1 MINVTNDFKIRT
13 KKIKQQNVKLTII
26 GEEKTVKEINFMPTK
41 QFNLL
46 PVWLLKKR
54 KEVIAK
60 QLIYSFE
67 GNLFKTIMKQI
78 EITVKNAIELKDKN
92 VRFQYGLYVNDN
104 FEYVDLGTYYIKD
117 LEDNKKKTEIT
128 VTGYDKMINFMK
140 LFNQSELKITYP
152 CKMKVLLQRMCEVCD
167 TEMYSTDFFNS
178 DLDIYEDFFT
188 AQELTYRDVLEKI
201 AATTLTTIFIKNDK
215 LYLCKLKNEIVETI
229 DKTYI
234 TDLVVKE
241 KFGPVNAL
249 VLGRG
254 QVEDNIESKDDI
266 SISENGRCEIRFDEN
281 EFIEFQR
288 EQVIDEMFEQIKGL
302 EYYSFE
308 ASDLG
313 IIWLEPCDFIKLI
326 DSEENEYKTIY
337 LSANIKI
344 TTGITSD
351 TEADIPEET
360 TTKYKVTSKE
370 EKKTL
375 KVERLA
381 KKNEGLIQDLIKE
394 TTENSEKMS
403 EVEQTV
409 DSINQ
414 KVESKIDVTQTT
426 SGISEITLENCMNGD
441 LLKLVIYGNNTVFEN
456 DSFIEVNKENLINE
470 NTENVTANID
480 KIDFHYNTGLANC
493 KSLILTVNKNQEYTV
508 RKKSGKRFALATF
521 SAKPLEGNIAN
532 KYISDENE
540 GENLTELS
548 ITTGEN
554 DNYLVIFYYDGSIDT
569 ITENEMYESI
579 IVQSN
584 YQKINLGITEVLR
597 QLEDV
602 RDQFV
607 LENGKSKIIRKIGV
621 NEEGKAYV
629 LDKEKIENLNNIQ
642 ITLNQGNNTISIDYI
657 ATIEAKYVIV
667 NNFTNMFTSTVEF
680 KTAIT
685 QMADSISLDLSKKTN
700 NEDIIARFNMA
711 ILGIDDTDIP
721 EYIEKSI
728 IQIFADILEIDT
740 SNFKLTKEGIATILK
755 GIIGGLTIEGNT
767 LYKRY
772 INNNT
777 EYESG
782 LFIPETTNGNTAFL
796 YAGKLV
802 SSNNLYSANVFLM
815 HNGNLN
821 FRAGS
826 LNMIYEPTLEDDGSA
841 TWKKALEFLA
851 DGLNRYL
858 PNGNRWTYEGIGYVD
873 GVANSHSIFLYD
885 ATQFCLIN
893 GAGGNVY
900 IFRIERDSKKAYFY
914 GKVYC
919 NQNYPLIR
927 SVSTNGQEI
936 EQMRLLVSYIEFTVP
951 GFGAYAINGIT
962 QSDEKLKKNITE
974 TKVSGLEVINK
985 IKHIEFDWND
995 TKQSLRKGHE
1005 EISYSA
1011 NQIKEDIGKEI
1022 AFEVKQPE
1030 GCEYDTLLQI
1040 NSDRLLPYVTKS
1052 IQELNKKIEQLKKI
1066 IDDKEKIIDFLIK
1079 KLNCEKEIENLKK
1092 GGM

>member
-78 EITVKNAIELKDKN
+78 EITVKNAIEIKNKN
-92 VRFQYGLYVNDN
+92 VRFQYGLYVNDK

-140 LFNQSELKITYP
+140 PFNQSELKITYP
-152 CKMKVLLQRMCEVCD
+152 CKMNVLLQRMCEVCD

-188 AQELTYRDVLEKI
+188 AQELTYRDVLKKI
-201 AATTLTTIFIKNDK
+201 AETTLTTIFIKNDK
-215 LYLCKLKNEIVETI
+215 LYLCKLNNEIVETI

-281 EFIEFQR
+281 EFVEFQR

-337 LSANIKI
+337 LSANVKI

-381 KKNEGLIQDLIKE
+381 KKNEGLIQDLIEE

-426 SGISEITLENCMNGD
+426 SGISEITLENCMKGD

-470 NTENVTANID
+470 NAENVTANID

-508 RKKSGKRFALATF
+508 RKKSGKRFAIATF

-579 IVQSN
+579 IAQSN

-597 QLEDV
+597 QLEGV

-621 NEEGKAYV
+621 NEEGKSYV
-629 LDKEKIENLNNIQ
+629 LDKEEIENLNNIQ
-642 ITLNQGNNTISIDYI
+642 IPLNQGNNTISIDYI

-685 QMADSISLDLSKKTN
+685 QMANSISLDLSKKTN

-755 GIIGGLTIEGNT
+755 GIIGNLTIANNK
-767 LYKRY
+767 LYKQY
-772 INNNT
+772 AQNGENF
-777 EYESG
+777 ESG
-782 LFIPETTNGNTAFL
+782 LFIPNSVGPQGNMVFL
-796 YAGKLV
+796 YAGAPADAKSLTQ
-802 SSNNLYSANVFLM
+802 ANTFM
-815 HNGNLN
+815 QHNGDLF
-821 FRAGS
+821 FRAGA
-826 LNMIYEPTLEDDGSA
+826 LKMIYEPTVNDDGSS
-841 TWKKALEFLA
+841 TWYNALAFEK
-851 DGLNRYL
+851 DGTNRYL
-858 PNGNRWTYEGIGYVD
+858 PNGNRWTYEGIGYRN
-873 GVANSHSIFLYD
+873 GVAYSHTVFLYD
-885 ATQFCLIN
+885 AKEFEIIN
-893 GAGGNVY
+893 GAGNVQ
-900 IFRIERDSKKAYFY
+900 IWAINRDTGASTFR
-914 GKVYC
+914 GKVYSE
-919 NQNYPLIR
+919 QGYPLIR
-927 SVSTNGQEI
+927 STTASGTEI
-936 EQMRLLVSYIEFTVP
+936 SQMRHATSYVEYTVA
-951 GFGAYAINGIT
+951 GFGNFGINGVF
-962 QSDEKLKKNITE
+962 QSDTKLKKNIKD
-974 TKVSGLEVINK
+974 TK
-985 IKHIEFDWND
+985 
-995 TKQSLRKGHE
+995 KQSLDVLNKIRHIQFDWDEEVCMYKGHE
-1005 EISYSA
+1005 ELSYSA
-1011 NQIKEDIGKEI
+1011 NQIKDEVNEN
-1022 AFEVKQPE
+1022 FVYEVKQPE
-1030 GCEYDTLLQI
+1030 DSKFDVLLQI
-1040 NSDRLLPYVTKS
+1040 NTDKIIPYITKA
-1052 IQELNKKIEQLKKI
+1052 IQELDDKIEQKQRV
-1066 IDDKEKIIDFLIK
+1066 IDDQGKIIDFLIK

>member
-78 EITVKNAIELKDKN
+78 EITVKNAIEIKDKN
-92 VRFQYGLYVNDN
+92 VRFQYGLYVNDK

-140 LFNQSELKITYP
+140 PFKQSELKITYP
-152 CKMKVLLQRMCEVCD
+152 CKMNVLLQRMCEVCD

-201 AATTLTTIFIKNDK
+201 AGTTLTTIFIKNDK
-215 LYLCKLKNEIVETI
+215 LYLCKLNNEIVETI

-254 QVEDNIESKDDI
+254 QVEDNIEAKDDV
-266 SISENGRCEIRFDEN
+266 SISQNGRCEIRFDEN
-281 EFIEFQR
+281 EFVEFQR

-313 IIWLEPCDFIKLI
+313 VIWLEPCDFIKLI
-326 DSEENEYKTIY
+326 DSEENEYKSIY
-337 LSANIKI
+337 LSANVKI

-351 TEADIPEET
+351 TEANIPEET

-381 KKNEGLIQDLIKE
+381 KKNEGLIQDLIEE

-409 DSINQ
+409 DLINQ

-426 SGISEITLENCMNGD
+426 SGISEITLENCMKGD

-480 KIDFHYNTGLANC
+480 KIDFHYNIGLANC

-629 LDKEKIENLNNIQ
+629 LDKEEIENLNNIQ

-728 IQIFADILEIDT
+728 IQIFADLLEIETTYLDLSKDGT
-740 SNFKLTKEGIATILK
+740 LTVRKGVIGNLTLEEG
-755 GIIGGLTIEGNT
+755 T
-767 LYKRY
+767 LYKKFT
-772 INNNT
+772 IDNI

-782 LFIPETTNGNTAFL
+782 INIPEEIQNDSFQAFL
-796 YAGKLV
+796 YAGKETGKGYYT
-802 SSNNLYSANVFLM
+802 SNMYITHMGKVY
-815 HNGNLN
+815 
-821 FRAGS
+821 FRSGY
-826 LNMIYEPTLEDDGSA
+826 LNMIYEPEINEGSV
-841 TWKKALEFLA
+841 TIRRALIFDKDA
-851 DGLNRYL
+851 INRYL
-858 PNGNRWTYEGIGYVD
+858 PNGNRWTYEGIGYVS
-873 GVANSHSIFLYD
+873 GIANAHVISLYD
-885 ATQFCLIN
+885 AQQFCILN
-893 GAGGNVY
+893 GTANNAY
-900 IFRIERDSKKAYFY
+900 IFRVERDSKKAYFY
-914 GKVYC
+914 GKVYSE
-919 NQNYPLIR
+919 QGYPLIR
-927 SVSTNGQEI
+927 STTASGTEI
-936 EQMRLLVSYIEFTVP
+936 SQMRHATSYVEYTVA
-951 GFGAYAINGIT
+951 GFGNFGINGVF
-962 QSDEKLKKNITE
+962 QSDTKLKKNIKD
-974 TKVSGLEVINK
+974 TK
-985 IKHIEFDWND
+985 
-995 TKQSLRKGHE
+995 KQSLDVLNKIRHIQFDWDEEVCMYKGHE
-1005 EISYSA
+1005 ELSYSA
-1011 NQIKEDIGKEI
+1011 NQIKDEVNEN
-1022 AFEVKQPE
+1022 FVYEVKQPE
-1030 GCEYDTLLQI
+1030 DSKFDVLLQI
-1040 NSDRLLPYVTKS
+1040 NTDKIIPYITKA
-1052 IQELNKKIEQLKKI
+1052 IQELDDKIEQKQRV
-1066 IDDKEKIIDFLIK
+1066 IDDQEKIIDFLIK